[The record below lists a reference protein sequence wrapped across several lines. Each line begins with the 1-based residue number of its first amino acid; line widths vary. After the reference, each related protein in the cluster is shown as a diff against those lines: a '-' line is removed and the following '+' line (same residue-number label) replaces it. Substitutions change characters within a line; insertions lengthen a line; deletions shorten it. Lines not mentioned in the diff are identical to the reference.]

1 MSIKTV
7 LPFFSV
13 HVLTLFCII
22 TPISGILDL
31 YCIMENLKK
40 NREKNN
46 SKLRVMCPKNH
57 EHFKNI
63 KSSSNFTGSY
73 EKNSLSSVYITLWK
87 NRCLYTCIC
96 SYGFYLSLKA
106 FMVTITPLIRN
117 WKTLNIFRPVENVEE
132 INTKPKYFV
141 YVSLNNSLNSNKL
154 QLRIIFHTILKQK
167 YQN

>member
-1 MSIKTV
+1 
-7 LPFFSV
+7 
-13 HVLTLFCII
+13 
-22 TPISGILDL
+22 
-31 YCIMENLKK
+31 
-40 NREKNN
+40 
-46 SKLRVMCPKNH
+46 MCPKNH

-63 KSSSNFTGSY
+63 KSSSNFIGSY
-73 EKNSLSSVYITLWK
+73 KKNSLSSVYITLWK

-117 WKTLNIFRPVENVEE
+117 WKTLNIFRPVENIGE

-154 QLRIIFHTILKQK
+154 QLRIIFHMILKQK